1 MDAKFSQKNETRKYY
16 PYPVSPAAG
25 PIDRP
30 ARDPTAPGLHADR
43 NTDTLFSQKVSF
55 K

>member
-16 PYPVSPAAG
+16 PHPVSSASR

-30 ARDPTAPGLHADR
+30 APNPTAPGLHADR
-43 NTDTLFSQKVSF
+43 NADALFSQKVSF